1 MRDLSRKTPK
11 PRQTVVIT
19 MLDRHKLIMRRTTN
33 RNAHIITPH
42 GKVVAGRKGRK
53 G

>member
-1 MRDLSRKTPK
+1 MKEMKRPTMK
-11 PRQTVVIT
+11 PRGVMKMALSDKRGL
-19 MLDRHKLIMRRTTN
+19 MLRRAGN

-42 GKVVAGRKGRK
+42 GKIQSGCKGRK

>member
-1 MRDLSRKTPK
+1 MKDMKRPAMK
-11 PRQTVVIT
+11 PRSMMKMTVSGKRGM
-19 MLDRHKLIMRRTTN
+19 MLRRAGN

-42 GKVVAGRKGRK
+42 GKIQSGRKGRK

>member
-1 MRDLSRKTPK
+1 MRNMSRKTSM
-11 PRQTVVIT
+11 PRRMMLIT

-42 GKVVAGRKGRK
+42 GKVMAGRKGRK